1 MTKTYVDPVLD
12 QCPERIRAMI
22 ALPPLSAAMS
32 FDQASKAV
40 VDYLKE
46 AVPLGLWA
54 VSRYDGT
61 DQVFL
66 AMTDETYGLGPG
78 SALPWSDS
86 LCREMV
92 AGAPQIA
99 PDAMAVPEYA
109 AAGVAAA
116 LPIGTYVGVPI
127 QRTDGELFGTL
138 CGVDPSQHP
147 DPDALRSHTPLIQ
160 LLGTLLSTV
169 LEADLARTAAHRRA
183 ENAQLEA
190 ESDALTGLLNR
201 RGWDRYLAAEED
213 RYRRFGDPGSVVIL
227 DLDRLKEINDV
238 RGHGAGDDHIRLA
251 AHTLRDTARSTDVV
265 ARLGGDE
272 FGVVATNT
280 SPENTRTLVLRLQ
293 EALTAAGVSG
303 SFGHA
308 QYTIVSGFPGAW
320 KAADEAM
327 YAEKAQRRGRTP
339 RPVH

>member
-1 MTKTYVDPVLD
+1 V
-12 QCPERIRAMI
+12 I
-22 ALPPLSAAMS
+22 ALPQLSPVML
-32 FDQASKAV
+32 FDQASQAV

-46 AVPLGLWA
+46 AVPLGLWT

-61 DQVFL
+61 DQVYL
-66 AMTDETYGLGPG
+66 AVADDTYGKGPG
-78 SALPWSDS
+78 ATVPWSETF
-86 LCREMV
+86 CREMV

-99 PDAMAVPEYA
+99 PDAMAVPAYA
-109 AAGVAAA
+109 AAGVAATVA
-116 LPIGTYVGVPI
+116 IGTYVGVPI
-127 QRTDGELFGTL
+127 QRADGALFGTL
-138 CGVDPSQHP
+138 CGIDPARHP
-147 DPDALRSHTPLIQ
+147 DAQALRAHAPLIQ

-169 LEADLARTAAHRRA
+169 LEADLARTAAHRLA
-183 ENAQLEA
+183 EHAQLEA
-190 ESDALTGLLNR
+190 DTDALTGLLNR
-201 RGWDRYLAAEED
+201 RGWDRYLSAEEE

-227 DLDRLKEINDV
+227 DLDRLKEINDTH
-238 RGHGAGDDHIRLA
+238 GHGAGDEHIRLA

-280 SPENTRTLVLRLQ
+280 SPQNTRALVVRLQ
-293 EALTAAGVSG
+293 AALNDTGVSG

-327 YAEKAQRRGRTP
+327 YAEKAQRRGRAP
-339 RPVH
+339 RPVHRASVS

>member
-1 MTKTYVDPVLD
+1 MSVLP
-12 QCPERIRAMI
+12 Q
-22 ALPPLSAAMS
+22 LSPAMS
-32 FDQASKAV
+32 FDQASRAV

-46 AVPLGLWA
+46 TVPLGLWT

-61 DQVFL
+61 DQVYL
-66 AMTDETYGLGPG
+66 AVADDTYGTGPG
-78 SALPWSDS
+78 ATVPWSDT

-109 AAGVAAA
+109 AAGVAASVA
-116 LPIGTYVGVPI
+116 IGTYVGVPI
-127 QRTDGELFGTL
+127 QRSDGRLFGTL
-138 CGVDPSQHP
+138 CGIDPDRHP
-147 DPDALRSHTPLIQ
+147 DAEALHAHAPLIQ

-183 ENAQLEA
+183 ESARLEA

-227 DLDRLKEINDV
+227 DLDRLKEINDTQ
-238 RGHGAGDDHIRLA
+238 GHGAGDQHIRLA
-251 AHTLRDTARSTDVV
+251 AHTLRDTVRSTDVV

-280 SPENTRTLVLRLQ
+280 SPEDTRALVVRLQ
-293 EALTAAGVSG
+293 DALTDAGVSG

-308 QYTIVSGFPGAW
+308 PYTIVSGFPGAW

-327 YAEKAQRRGRTP
+327 YAEKAQRRGRAP
-339 RPVH
+339 RPVR